1 MKTLGDMRTIK
12 ILFIAVVL
20 LVSGSC
26 MFPEKVVFRSYVR
39 RYYSAKE
46 IELEFSTKVIDN
58 KVIVIKPFLASTVS
72 RPPFLCSYE
81 SDGDKQILYDELC
94 LKHNDMSYNR
104 TIFININDPVD
115 RRYDYIGT
123 DFISISVV
131 SDSDFDAEHAAG
143 SELGDVIRYASY
155 SPKKYIDSGYTE
167 EFDWVYSEGLARAVY
182 ASDAL
187 AHGVPTALE
196 HPAEKLVSELT
207 PADLTLLSTKSL
219 GAMQFERLPTL
230 SQTHRLTV
238 TMTTDDG
245 TELSASIDMDF

>member
-1 MKTLGDMRTIK
+1 M
-12 ILFIAVVL
+12 
-20 LVSGSC
+20 GSC
-26 MFPEKVVFRSYVR
+26 WGYGYYTLKDAFFRSYVMH
-39 RYYSAKE
+39 YYSAE
-46 IELEFSTKVIDN
+46 GIELAFSPKKRDN
-58 KVIVIKPFLASTVS
+58 RAIVIIKPTEVGTSFKPPYLCGYGST
-72 RPPFLCSYE
+72 
-81 SDGDKQILYDELC
+81 GDQQILYDELC

-104 TIFININDPVD
+104 TFKYRSPDDLPNY
-115 RRYDYIGT
+115 RYIGT

-131 SDSDFDAEHAAG
+131 SDSDFDAEHPAG

-187 AHGVPTALE
+187 ARGVPTALE

-245 TELSASIDMDF
+245 TEISASIDMEF